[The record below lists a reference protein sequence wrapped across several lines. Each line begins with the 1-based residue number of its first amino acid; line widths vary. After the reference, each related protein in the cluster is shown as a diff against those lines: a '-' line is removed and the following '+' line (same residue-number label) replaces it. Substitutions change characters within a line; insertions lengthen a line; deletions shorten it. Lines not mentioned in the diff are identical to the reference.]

1 VSGRRESAR
10 HEIAPQERLLD
21 ACVTPAR
28 SQGRAQRCEPVDL
41 ATIAADGLRAHE
53 LGELEGLIA
62 LEPAWTSGDL
72 DLLERLGGTRPL
84 NAAQH
89 ALRTRGLIAFSR
101 CLRTHGVPSFPDP
114 NPNPNGFPY
123 GGDAPA
129 LLDSPIGRAAF
140 TACDSDFPK
149 VGPQIR
155 LG

>member
-1 VSGRRESAR
+1 M
-10 HEIAPQERLLD
+10 APQERLPN

-41 ATIAADGLRAHE
+41 ATIAADALRAHE

-62 LEPAWTSGDL
+62 LEPAWTSGDP

-84 NAAQH
+84 NAAQQ

-101 CLRTHGVPSFPDP
+101 CLRTHGVPSFPDH
-114 NPNPNGFPY
+114 PNPNGFPY
-123 GGDAPA
+123 VGGAPA
-129 LLDSPIGRAAF
+129 LLDAPIGRAAF
-140 TACDSDFPK
+140 TACDSDLPK
-149 VGPQIR
+149 VGPEIR